1 MLNVFVLILLSLSL
15 KQDVMDRQDA
25 GKLSCYLRPTTILLI
40 TLLLM
45 LCITIGGYLL
55 HHFSSMFLPP
65 KEDSALCGTFNE
77 AGSTRTAAV
86 PHFNNDRISDSATS
100 SGGQSGLSAI
110 ASTIMNASSPSSS
123 FPTSEF
129 QFGSSSLSGSSSDAA
144 GTGAAATTI
153 TGGSNST
160 WPLF

>member
-1 MLNVFVLILLSLSL
+1 
-15 KQDVMDRQDA
+15 MDRQDA

-65 KEDSALCGTFNE
+65 KDDSALCGSFNE
-77 AGSTRTAAV
+77 PGSRRTATV

-100 SGGQSGLSAI
+100 SGGQTGLSAI

-129 QFGSSSLSGSSSDAA
+129 EHFGSPSLSPDSRDAT
-144 GTGAAATTI
+144 GNGAAATI